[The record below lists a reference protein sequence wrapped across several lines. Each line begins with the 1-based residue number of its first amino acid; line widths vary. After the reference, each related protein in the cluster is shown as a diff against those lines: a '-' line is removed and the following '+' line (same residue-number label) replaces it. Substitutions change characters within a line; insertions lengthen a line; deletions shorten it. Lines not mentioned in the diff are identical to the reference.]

1 MDDYRMLY
9 DFHRTQ
15 NARKPG
21 SLHATY
27 LVAGTRK
34 PEAQASS
41 NGHTST
47 SQADE
52 DVPMSDISFLNS
64 SMPDQDGQAEITSI
78 PVTTITLVK
87 EEELEGMLAGYLR
100 VVLRRNYAE
109 TARCQELV

>member
-1 MDDYRMLY
+1 MLY

-27 LVAGTRK
+27 LLAGTRR
-34 PEAQASS
+34 PEAQPSS
-41 NGHTST
+41 NGHTSA
-47 SQADE
+47 SQPDE

-64 SMPDQDGQAEITSI
+64 SMPDQDGHAEGASI

-87 EEELEGMLAGYLR
+87 EEELEGMFGAHPEGL
-100 VVLRRNYAE
+100 
-109 TARCQELV
+109 

>member
-1 MDDYRMLY
+1 MLY

-27 LVAGTRK
+27 LLAGTRK
-34 PEAQASS
+34 PEAQSQD
-41 NGHTST
+41 NCHTST
-47 SQADE
+47 SQPDE

-64 SMPDQDGQAEITSI
+64 SMPDQDGQGGGTNI

-87 EEELEGMLAGYLR
+87 EEELEGMFGVHTQGL
-100 VVLRRNYAE
+100 
-109 TARCQELV
+109 